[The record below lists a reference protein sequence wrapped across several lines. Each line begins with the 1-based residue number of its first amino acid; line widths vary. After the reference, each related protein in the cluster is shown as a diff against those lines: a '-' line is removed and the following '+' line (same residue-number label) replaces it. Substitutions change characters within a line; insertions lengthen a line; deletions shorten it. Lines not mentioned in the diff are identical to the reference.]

1 METDSRSDGSSLSA
15 GATAVGRVQGP
26 KDPEISSSRKAV
38 TTPTFWRAQG
48 GNGVFGSGG
57 LPRSRRKEDH
67 SSQMQLWSRRD
78 RSLPGADQGAWGEV
92 RGGASASLSFHPS
105 SPGSSAYGPNPPR
118 ILRTRKPRCWGGG
131 MGGGCGSSSPG
142 TGQGREKQ
150 KIERRG

>member
-15 GATAVGRVQGP
+15 GATGVGRVQGP

-57 LPRSRRKEDH
+57 LPRSRREEDH

-105 SPGSSAYGPNPPR
+105 SPGSAAYGPNPPR
-118 ILRTRKPRCWGGG
+118 SLRTRKPRCWGGG
-131 MGGGCGSSSPG
+131 MGVAVGPPP
-142 TGQGREKQ
+142 QARGRAEKSR
-150 KIERRG
+150 K

>member
-15 GATAVGRVQGP
+15 GATGVGRVQGP

-57 LPRSRRKEDH
+57 LPRSRREEDH

-78 RSLPGADQGAWGEV
+78 RSLLGADQGAWGEG
-92 RGGASASLSFHPS
+92 RGSPQHLSPFTLLLLVVPPMDQTHPES
-105 SPGSSAYGPNPPR
+105 
-118 ILRTRKPRCWGGG
+118 
-131 MGGGCGSSSPG
+131 
-142 TGQGREKQ
+142 
-150 KIERRG
+150 